1 MILKHYYR
9 KVGAKKRDQ
18 KVKRERDRE
27 VRASRAHLEKEWGG
41 KEDKRVREE
50 KRTREHGQE
59 RKEEPCS
66 PLYSDTGYLAVA
78 RLL

>member
-27 VRASRAHLEKEWGG
+27 VRASHGHLEKEWEEQGG
-41 KEDKRVREE
+41 QENKRIKEDKRAWTREE
-50 KRTREHGQE
+50 GGAMQ
-59 RKEEPCS
+59 PF
-66 PLYSDTGYLAVA
+66 L
-78 RLL
+78 